1 MIMLNTT
8 FELQRLSHTT
18 TQPDTLRVLVFSVS
32 ATSVSDEEDYLF
44 ALPVE
49 GVFKVIPCP
58 PINWVMDT
66 GLGMTDIGSDN
77 ITTVDLR
84 QQFSFQDSDSQK
96 LDNGNVS
103 TVFNDYNFLI
113 LLKTH
118 TEERYGIPV
127 VRFPILSDIP
137 LTTIRPVSL
146 SYRQVAKIDFASHM
160 AILPQAEQKKSIKIF
175 LFGMS
180 NIIEEQFM
188 KN

>member
-8 FELQRLSHTT
+8 FELQKLSHTN
-18 TQPDTLRVLVFSVS
+18 PESNTLRVLVFTVS

-58 PINWVMDT
+58 PINWAMDT

-84 QQFSFQDSDSQK
+84 QQFSFQDSQK
-96 LDNGNVS
+96 LDNGDVS
-103 TVFNDYNFLI
+103 TVSNGYNFLI
-113 LLKTH
+113 LLKTY

-127 VRFPILSDIP
+127 VGFPILSDIP
-137 LTTIRPVSL
+137 LATIRPVSL
-146 SYRQVAKIDFASHM
+146 SYRQVAKIDFASHI
-160 AILPQAEQKKSIKIF
+160 AILPQEEQKKSIKIF
-175 LFGMS
+175 LLGMS
-180 NIIEEQFM
+180 NIID
-188 KN
+188 NR